1 MTEKEEELCDLLLSL
16 PCETEEEEI
25 PNEHAYCRIV
35 IAIYAKKTG
44 KTEEFIER
52 INGLDNPTLE
62 EVSQLLMGDLPP
74 LEIDYEDDDYDE
86 E

>member
-16 PCETEEEEI
+16 PCETEEEI
-25 PNEHAYCRIV
+25 PNEHTYARII
-35 IAIYAKKTG
+35 IAIYAKDNG
-44 KTEEFIER
+44 LTEEFIEK
-52 INGLDNPTLE
+52 IKGLNNPTLE
-62 EVSQLLMGDLPP
+62 EVDKLLLGDLPP